1 MFQHHHSHWFDAA
14 SFIAL
19 VVAVLVAFILTI
31 WPVSSAA
38 AADSLAHMMQGVIQV
53 WCRP

>member
-1 MFQHHHSHWFDAA
+1 MFRHHSHWFDVA

-19 VVAVLVAFILTI
+19 VLAVLFAFTMTI

-38 AADSLAHMMQGVIQV
+38 AADSLAHMLQGVVQV
-53 WCRP
+53 WNRP